1 VADRL
6 AESEDV
12 DMASADR
19 SGQCGDGYDVTTID
33 ELSAK
38 FSVQGTSSSKSSGK
52 KKVVCISN
60 IQFKQRGARWRS
72 WLRHCATSQK
82 VTGLIPDGVIGFFHL
97 HNPSGCNMALGS
109 TQPLTEMS
117 TRNVSWG

>member
-1 VADRL
+1 
-6 AESEDV
+6 
-12 DMASADR
+12 MASADR

-60 IQFKQRGARWRS
+60 VQLKQEFK
-72 WLRHCATSQK
+72 
-82 VTGLIPDGVIGFFHL
+82 
-97 HNPSGCNMALGS
+97 
-109 TQPLTEMS
+109 
-117 TRNVSWG
+117 